1 MTIQGTAGTL
11 TNSVRTAYSNV
22 YLEGAKEA
30 RVYDMFATPAGSYGV
45 EQAAALNS
53 TIQIPF
59 LSDMQITETA
69 ISQVSDINPQ
79 TLRDATFTLTPVSRA
94 DALQVSEILKLEA
107 YTNYG
112 ESLYKRIGR
121 NMMETV
127 DLLAQA
133 AALKGENL
141 IRATVR
147 TSLDAGTTA
156 HNISSASFTQARSTL
171 EGLRC
176 PAYVGNGRSQFLA
189 LGHPDVFFDMR
200 VANDIVSVAY
210 YQDKEILFN
219 GEIGSY
225 ENFKILTPTWAK
237 VFYGAG
243 AANGSTQATTLSTAA
258 NALATTF
265 NVGTAGSNIQAGR
278 YLNIGTR
285 ETGNTHYPMNERVK
299 VYASYS
305 TGLTISAIGEGANG
319 GLRFPHASGE
329 AVNNNDSVYPVVWG
343 SPASLVKLYA
353 NGLGAGDPLASGMDE
368 YGCVVGPKLDG
379 IVNQFW
385 SIGWKWYGQYGRIS
399 ENWLVRGEF
408 STRQDA

>member
-1 MTIQGTAGTL
+1 MTVQQTAGQL
-11 TNSVRTAYSNV
+11 TNSVRTAYTAT

-30 RVYDMFATPAGSYGV
+30 RVYDMFATPSGAYGV

-59 LSDMQITETA
+59 LSDMQITETS
-69 ISQVSDINPQ
+69 ISQVADINPQ
-79 TLRDATFTLTPVSRA
+79 ILRDATYTLTPVSRA
-94 DALQVSEILKLEA
+94 DALQVSEIMKLQA
-107 YTNYG
+107 FTNYG
-112 ESLYKRIGR
+112 ESLYKRVGR

-133 AALKGENL
+133 AALKGGNV

-156 HNISSASFTQARSTL
+156 HNISNVSFTQARSTL

-176 PAYVGNGRSQFLA
+176 PAFVGNGRSQFLA

-200 VANDIVSVAY
+200 VSNDIVSVAY

-219 GEIGSY
+219 GEIGSF

-243 AANGSTQATTLSTAA
+243 AANGTTQATTLTTAV
-258 NALATTF
+258 NALALTIPL
-265 NVGTAGSNIQAGR
+265 GTATNATAGR

-285 ETGNTHYPMNERVK
+285 ETADTHYPMNERVK
-299 VYASYS
+299 VNVSWT
-305 TGLTISAIGEGANG
+305 TGLTATIIGEGANG
-319 GLRFPHASGE
+319 GLRFPHASAE

-353 NGLGAGDPLASGMDE
+353 EGLGDGDPLASGAGE
-368 YGCVVGPKLDG
+368 YGCIVGPTLDG
-379 IVNQFW
+379 LVHQWW

-408 STRQDA
+408 STRLDA

>member
-1 MTIQGTAGTL
+1 MTVQQTAGSL

-22 YLEGAKEA
+22 YLEAAKEA
-30 RVYDMFATPAGSYGV
+30 RVYDMFSTPAGSYGV

-69 ISQVSDINPQ
+69 ISQVADINPQ
-79 TLRDATFTLTPVSRA
+79 TLRDASYTLTPVSRG
-94 DALQVSEILKLEA
+94 DALQVSEIMKLEA
-107 YTNYG
+107 FTNYG

-133 AALKGENL
+133 ASLKGENI
-141 IRATVR
+141 IRSTVR

-156 HNISSASFTQARSTL
+156 HNISNVSFSQARAAL

-176 PAYVGNGRSQFLA
+176 PAFVGNGRSQFLA
-189 LGHPDVFFDMR
+189 LAHPDVFFDMR
-200 VANDIVSVAY
+200 VSNDIVSVAY

-219 GEIGSY
+219 GEIGSF

-243 AANGSTQATTLSTAA
+243 AANGTTQATTVSTAV
-258 NALATTF
+258 NALATSINF
-265 NVGTAGSNIQAGR
+265 STAGNNIQAGR
-278 YLNIGTR
+278 YMNIGTR

-299 VYASYS
+299 IYTTYT
-305 TGLTISAIGEGANG
+305 TGLTASIIGEGANG

-329 AVNNNDSVYPVVWG
+329 AANNNDSVYPVVWG

-353 NGLGAGDPLASGMDE
+353 EGLGSGDPQATGTGE
-368 YGCVVGPKLDG
+368 YGCVVGPVLDG
-379 IVNQFW
+379 LLHQFW

-408 STRQDA
+408 STRLDA